1 MNTNK
6 IISIVVTV
14 ALLAGIIFIITK
26 SPKSKNE
33 EGGIYGQS
41 VVSNVTMK
49 DGVQY
54 ITIDAT
60 NGYNPKIT
68 NAKAGIPTKLIMKT
82 NGAFSCSSALV
93 IHSLNYQK
101 MLPQTGETEI
111 DIGIPKAGEPLQGIC
126 GMGMYNFSVNF
137 N

>member
-41 VVSNVTMK
+41 LVSNVSVK
-49 DGVQY
+49 DGIQY

-60 NGYNPKIT
+60 NGYSPAVS

-111 DIGIPKAGEPLQGIC
+111 DIGTPKAGEPLKGVC
-126 GMGMYNFSVNF
+126 GMGMYSFKINFE
-137 N
+137 